1 MKRLLATAVLSA
13 SLLSA
18 SAVANTIIED
28 KFSKLFPFEI
38 MAIEDSPVSGVKQIV
53 TPKGIYYATED
64 GEHFIQGQIYD
75 FGEGFK
81 NYTSERFK
89 PIKANALEVLADDM
103 VVYKAEN
110 EKRVISVFTDV
121 TCGYCG
127 RLHQSIPELNEL
139 GITVRYIAYP
149 RSGTS
154 GSGYAVNRDVWC
166 ADDKKAAF
174 DAAFA
179 RQPVPTAVCDNK
191 IDKMYKAGDMFNV
204 RGTPLIVTD
213 NLQTITGA
221 QPPSQIAKTLGL
233 SE

>member
-1 MKRLLATAVLSA
+1 MKRFIATAALSA

-18 SAVANTIIED
+18 SAIANTVIED

-38 MAIEDSPVSGVKQIV
+38 MAIEDSPVDGVKQIV

-81 NYTSERFK
+81 NYTAERYK
-89 PIKANALEVLADDM
+89 PIKSDALEALADDM
-103 VVYKAEN
+103 VVYKAKD
-110 EKRVISVFTDV
+110 EKRVITVYTDV

-127 RLHQSIPELNEL
+127 KLHQWIPEFNEL
-139 GITVRYIAYP
+139 GITVRYVAYP

-166 ADDKKAAF
+166 AEDRKAAF

-191 IDKMYKAGDMFNV
+191 IDKMHKTGDMFNV
-204 RGTPLIVTD
+204 RGTPLIVAD
-213 NLQTITGA
+213 NLVTIPGA
-221 QPPSQIAKTLGL
+221 LPPAQVAKKLGMT
-233 SE
+233 E